1 MDRAGQRRRS
11 LTRALLLGLGTAGAW
26 FVLSLLSPAPA
37 SADDGD
43 EGGGGL
49 LGVAQGVVH
58 GVTGTA
64 DHVVGGVAEHVPVLE
79 PAAPV
84 VSSTAEVVDTVVDTA
99 TGAVATVVDTAPVGS
114 VVAPVL
120 DAVDAVTGGIPIVA
134 EVVDRSGIMPV
145 VTDTVAAV
153 DTTVTEV
160 VVGDA
165 PDAAAPPV
173 TVPAPVAPAPSS
185 GGHAPASDPT
195 PAQVDVAATATGA
208 DIDPITSAAPP
219 REGPPPP
226 RPGWMLGTSPDAV
239 ITAASAPAS
248 TPHSPVPP
256 AAPAEGAVSGV
267 FASSTGA
274 WGPHAVAVLGCTPQL
289 RLQGRSLPTPGDD
302 DLPGA
307 PVLSTDH
314 APD

>member
-120 DAVDAVTGGIPIVA
+120 DAVDAVTGGIPVVA

-165 PDAAAPPV
+165 PDAA
-173 TVPAPVAPAPSS
+173 PARHRSGARRPRSLLGWSRARIRPHPGAGRRGGHGDGSGHRSDHLRRPAQGGSATPSAGMDARHLAGCRDHRGLCTGLHAALTRPTGGARRGCRERRLRVVDRRLGSPCRRGPRLHATAPSA
-185 GGHAPASDPT
+185 GAIPAH
-195 PAQVDVAATATGA
+195 
-208 DIDPITSAAPP
+208 
-219 REGPPPP
+219 
-226 RPGWMLGTSPDAV
+226 PG
-239 ITAASAPAS
+239 
-248 TPHSPVPP
+248 
-256 AAPAEGAVSGV
+256 
-267 FASSTGA
+267 
-274 WGPHAVAVLGCTPQL
+274 
-289 RLQGRSLPTPGDD
+289 
-302 DLPGA
+302 
-307 PVLSTDH
+307 
-314 APD
+314 